1 MNGRTCDSANDLKYA
16 RAGGA
21 ALAAAPDVHNVD
33 ELCLQ
38 DADIQGCAPIQQL
51 SALKEE
57 LESAQSPIMRTV
69 FSWLFPFGPGWNSGT
84 LLRPLGLLQAN
95 VHVHA
100 PRLALSHTATFAP
113 YRLPVSSEFD

>member
-84 LLRPLGLLQAN
+84 LLRPLGCFRRTCMCMHLVSLYRIT
-95 VHVHA
+95 
-100 PRLALSHTATFAP
+100 PLSRRTDNP
-113 YRLPVSSEFD
+113 